1 MKSLNLKKFF
11 ATILGIV
18 AMSSCSTTA
27 SRGDAVD
34 LGLSVKWGTC
44 NIGATKPEEYGNYYA
59 WGETSTKENYTPGSY
74 KFLNIIDTTLTKYC
88 HDSRHGTPD
97 GKSRLEKNDDVA
109 SVVSGGKWRMPTKQ
123 EIEELIEKCSWSWT
137 SINGVLGYV
146 VTGSNGNSI
155 FLPASGAIGDKE
167 EGISI
172 HAKGTNLCYW
182 GAEISVETDGA
193 AFGFFAEDGEIGCGL
208 SRRFY
213 GKPVRPVL
221 AE

>member
-44 NIGATKPEEYGNYYA
+44 NIGATKPVEYGNYYA
-59 WGETSTKENYTPGSY
+59 WGETSTKDTVYSY
-74 KFLNIIDTTLTKYC
+74 KFLTPDLEHLTKYC
-88 HDSRHGTPD
+88 HNPRHGTPD

-109 SVVSGGKWRMPTKQ
+109 SVVLGGKWRMPTKQ

-155 FLPASGAIGDKE
+155 FLPASGAVGYKE
-167 EGISI
+167 KGISI
-172 HAKGTNLCYW
+172 VAKGTALFYW
-182 GAEISVETDGA
+182 GAEISVENDVSAYGL
-193 AFGFFAEDGEIGCGL
+193 FAEDGKVKTR
-208 SRRFY
+208 SARRLNGFS
-213 GKPVRPVL
+213 VRPVL